1 MSNASKKAILRAL
14 IEGVI
19 TDLMVKTK
27 ADNVYID
34 DNTTVSAKLSEII
47 SSLNGKATAADVTRE
62 INTAISNLIDGAPEA
77 YDTLKEV
84 SDYIA
89 EHGSVINSLNAAIGN
104 KVDKSEFETV
114 KNAVNALG
122 SLASKSKVAKSD
134 LESSLSDEI
143 TANTNNRHNHSN
155 KSVLDG
161 ITATKIQGWDSKGT
175 VYATT
180 SEPSGLGSS
189 DLWIQL
195 VD

>member
-34 DNTTVSAKLSEII
+34 DTTTVSAKLAEII
-47 SSLNGKATAADVTRE
+47 ASLNGKATATDVTSE
-62 INTAISNLIDGAPEA
+62 INTAIANLIDGAPEA

-89 EHGSVINSLNAAIGN
+89 EHGDVVTSLNAAIGN

-122 SLASKSKVAKSD
+122 SLASKNSVAKSD
-134 LESSLSDEI
+134 LESSLASEI
-143 TANTNNRHNHSN
+143 DSNTSNRHNHAN
-155 KSVLDG
+155 KSILDG
-161 ITATKIQGWDSKGT
+161 ITADKMTAWDNKGT
-175 VYATT
+175 VYTT
-180 SEPSGLGSS
+180 ASEPSSLGNN

>member
-34 DNTTVSAKLSEII
+34 ENTTVSAKLAEIV
-47 SSLNGKATAADVTRE
+47 SSLNGKAAAADVTKE

-89 EHGSVINSLNAAIGN
+89 EHGSVTNSLNAAIGN
-104 KVDKSEFETV
+104 KVDKSEFETL
-114 KNAVNALG
+114 KSAVNALG
-122 SLASKSKVAKSD
+122 GLAGKNKIAKTD

-161 ITATKIQGWDSKGT
+161 ITSAKVQSWDSKGT
-175 VYATT
+175 VYAAA
-180 SEPSGLGSS
+180 SEPSGLGGG